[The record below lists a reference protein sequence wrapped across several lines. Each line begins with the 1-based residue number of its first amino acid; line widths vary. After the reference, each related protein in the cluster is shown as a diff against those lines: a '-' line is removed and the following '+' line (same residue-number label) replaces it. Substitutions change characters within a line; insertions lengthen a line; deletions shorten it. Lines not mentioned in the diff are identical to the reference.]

1 MLQSLTQFLKKKIS
15 DSVDKPNVKKKKR
28 KKKQQQHGCS
38 WDLHQ
43 QEASQD
49 LTGITIAT
57 TPTGTTTTI
66 QTPEYICKQGQ
77 QMLLARECSYQNIS
91 S

>member
-1 MLQSLTQFLKKKIS
+1 VTC
-15 DSVDKPNVKKKKR
+15 R
-28 KKKQQQHGCS
+28 
-38 WDLHQ
+38 LHQ

-57 TPTGTTTTI
+57 TPTGTTTTTI